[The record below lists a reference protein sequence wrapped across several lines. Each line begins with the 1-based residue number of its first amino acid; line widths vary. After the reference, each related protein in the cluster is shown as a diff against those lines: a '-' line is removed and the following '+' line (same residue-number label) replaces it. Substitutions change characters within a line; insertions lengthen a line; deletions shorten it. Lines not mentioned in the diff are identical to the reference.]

1 MPRTKWL
8 ASLKSGDEV
17 AIVSHRRTPVITQVE
32 STTPAQVQVMSQR
45 YWSKD
50 GKEVG
55 SRSRPWEGDRRL
67 EPVLDKHRRQVEL
80 CELKSWVRELA
91 DSIYSSPS
99 SATLEQL
106 WAMKRAFE
114 ANKGKE

>member
-1 MPRTKWL
+1 
-8 ASLKSGDEV
+8 
-17 AIVSHRRTPVITQVE
+17 VIARVE
-32 STTPAQVQVMSQR
+32 STTTAQVQVMSQR
-45 YWSKD
+45 YWRKD

-80 CELKSWVRELA
+80 CELKSWVRALS
-91 DSIYSSPS
+91 DSIYHKPSP
-99 SATLEQL
+99 ATLEQL
-106 WAMKRAFE
+106 RAMKQAFE